1 MGPMNRDTAETIGL
15 KALGFLA
22 ETPDGLSRLLDI
34 SGIDVATLRSRAAEP
49 EVLGAVLDFL
59 LTDDALVQDFCKGES
74 LDVRDVHRARHALPG
89 G

>member
-1 MGPMNRDTAETIGL
+1 MNRDTAETIGL

-22 ETPDGLSRLLDI
+22 ETPDGLSRLLDV

-59 LTDDALVQDFCKGES
+59 LADDTLVQDFCQCES
-74 LDVRDVHRARHALPG
+74 LDARDVHLARHALPG

>member
-1 MGPMNRDTAETIGL
+1 MNRDTAETIGL

-34 SGIDVATLRSRAAEP
+34 SGIDVATLRNRAAEP

-59 LTDDALVQDFCKGES
+59 LADDALIQDFCKGES
-74 LDVRDVHRARHALPG
+74 LDARDVHRARHALPG